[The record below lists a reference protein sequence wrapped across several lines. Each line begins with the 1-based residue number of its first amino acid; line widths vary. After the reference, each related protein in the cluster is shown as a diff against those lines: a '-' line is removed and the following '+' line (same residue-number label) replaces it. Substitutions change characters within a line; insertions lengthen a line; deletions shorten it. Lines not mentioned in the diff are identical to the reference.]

1 MHHRFKFSTEGL
13 CKSLWEDVRPHIS
26 YTVDGAGDD
35 ALMFGGVLG
44 VYVGCLGAVWR
55 MSGGCLEDVWG
66 VSGGM
71 SDALMKMY

>member
-35 ALMFGGVLG
+35 ALMFGGVCG
-44 VYVGCLGAVWR
+44 

-66 VSGGM
+66 VSRGM
-71 SDALMKMY
+71 SDGDALMNMY